1 MKEIKFTGE
10 NRIRHFLH
18 NPDIIT
24 TTRDKILGDI
34 GEKFIIYDHMLTAHE
49 FTLESIWITDSL
61 GLGVNSFPRIPIWHQ
76 EGFECN
82 HDFIEELLR
91 IYPATDCFYVHIL
104 RRVIS

>member
-1 MKEIKFTGE
+1 MKEIKFTGD
-10 NRIRHFLH
+10 NRIRHFIH

-34 GEKFIIYDHMLTAHE
+34 GEQFIIYDHMLTPHV
-49 FTLESIWITDSL
+49 FTLKSIWITDCL
-61 GLGVNSFPRIPIWHQ
+61 GLGADNFPRIPIWNL

-91 IYPATDCFYVHIL
+91 IYPDTDCFYVHIL
-104 RRVIS
+104 RREP